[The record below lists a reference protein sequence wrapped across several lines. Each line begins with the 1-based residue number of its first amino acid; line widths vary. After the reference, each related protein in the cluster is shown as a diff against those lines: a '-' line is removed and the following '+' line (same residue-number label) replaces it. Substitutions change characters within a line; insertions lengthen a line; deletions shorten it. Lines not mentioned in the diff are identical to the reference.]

1 MGRNLAKQRYLDAVC
16 RQRYAMM
23 RRRYADAKRVNR
35 MYMDGLQE
43 KYAAARQSLA
53 ANLKLLKAAIK
64 DFVNKVMVFLKIKDP
79 KAATQGVGIIKSAAK
94 SLAAA
99 IKSNIGS
106 VIAFTATAAL
116 VAGANR
122 LGNFTV
128 NQELKM
134 HPNSKSAEMAS
145 KMGPVSKTAVGFLAM
160 PAAAGIV
167 AGNAIKKAKGF
178 FRGGKA

>member
-23 RRRYADAKRVNR
+23 RRRYADAKRVNH

-79 KAATQGVGIIKSAAK
+79 KAATQGVGIVKAAAK

-106 VIAFTATAAL
+106 VISFTATAAL

-122 LGNFTV
+122 LGNV
-128 NQELKM
+128 VEKRVGDPKN
-134 HPNSKSAEMAS
+134 PA
-145 KMGPVSKTAVGFLAM
+145 GPVGKTVLGGITAGLMARE
-160 PAAAGIV
+160 AARSGANKI
-167 AGNAIKKAKGF
+167 KGF